1 MRLSVIAFASAVGV
15 LGGAAIFIVALA
27 NLVWPNYGRAF
38 LDVAASIYPGYRPGS
53 GLGSVITGTLYA
65 LVDSAG
71 AGAVFAWFYN
81 LVATWR
87 PNAA

>member
-71 AGAVFAWFYN
+71 AGAVFAWLYN